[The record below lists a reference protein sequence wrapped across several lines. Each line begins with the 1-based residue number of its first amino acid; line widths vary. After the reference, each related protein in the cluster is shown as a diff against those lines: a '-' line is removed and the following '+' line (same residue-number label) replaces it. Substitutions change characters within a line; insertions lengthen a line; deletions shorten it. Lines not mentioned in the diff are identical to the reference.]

1 MGASAVPGA
10 QSAMEPRLPRLAPLS
25 RAGAPPQ
32 PPRLPK
38 WRRPRDSEAQAPAP
52 PHLPPGATARRA
64 QLGQRLAAHMDSAA
78 EGHFIGASHP
88 HQHLG
93 THSAKHLV
101 LWGLEY
107 WGPSSRALG
116 LGCEGQGPPAGGRGA
131 LWGRAH
137 SWGQPRSAAALEG
150 VRAAGPPGGCRAGAG
165 VPHRGPWPCG
175 GRVPAPG
182 GGQPGGWLS
191 RGALT
196 PGRGCRRRLRAPG
209 TWRLPTCFG
218 DCWAVPRDRRT
229 CISLSGRSRSEQ
241 PLAPDGPRPAWEGRA
256 STPVSFIPCGV
267 QETRLPESVRAR
279 SGKGRSS
286 GSGAGGGC
294 QVGTGGGVRGARP
307 QLPTRKTRVNQRR
320 LGLEGPK
327 RTRGFTVGKAAATVP
342 RPRDTR
348 RFRRGPEQATRQTR
362 AEATCAHG
370 AAGSELDFAGP
381 GSFQGTARGAA
392 SGSHR
397 PRPAGT
403 WARPGGGHRVG
414 HAASAL

>member
-1 MGASAVPGA
+1 M
-10 QSAMEPRLPRLAPLS
+10 RS
-25 RAGAPPQ
+25 RASRRLQGRSWGATQ
-32 PPRLPK
+32 RAVAV
-38 WRRPRDSEAQAPAP
+38 RRPRPC
-52 PHLPPGATARRA
+52 PGRRA
-64 QLGQRLAAHMDSAA
+64 A
-78 EGHFIGASHP
+78 
-88 HQHLG
+88 
-93 THSAKHLV
+93 
-101 LWGLEY
+101 WGL
-107 WGPSSRALG
+107 A
-116 LGCEGQGPPAGGRGA
+116 
-131 LWGRAH
+131 
-137 SWGQPRSAAALEG
+137 QPRG
-150 VRAAGPPGGCRAGAG
+150 
-165 VPHRGPWPCG
+165 
-175 GRVPAPG
+175 
-182 GGQPGGWLS
+182 
-191 RGALT
+191 LT

-256 STPVSFIPCGV
+256 STPVSFIPRGV
-267 QETRLPESVRAR
+267 QETGLPESVRAR

-342 RPRDTR
+342 RPQDTR

-362 AEATCAHG
+362 AEATRAHG

-403 WARPGGGHRVG
+403 CTRPGWGGGRGGDTGSAARPRRLKTQPRTGAGQGGHAGGTIPVVI
-414 HAASAL
+414 LLIL